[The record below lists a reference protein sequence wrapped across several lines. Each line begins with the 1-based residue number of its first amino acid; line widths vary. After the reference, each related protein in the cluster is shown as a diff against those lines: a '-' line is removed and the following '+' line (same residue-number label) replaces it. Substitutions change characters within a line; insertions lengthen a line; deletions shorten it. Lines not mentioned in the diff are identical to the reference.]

1 MKKSIALCLM
11 LLTLLPLCS
20 ACQTKE
26 PEIFL
31 CTDLVKYNRV
41 GDEEFGFNV
50 TLISPKKVEVQFI
63 GFEGENTEGLTVRQT
78 DDTYDEL
85 KSRIGGQYV
94 TLLGFTCHTANPSVQ
109 IDAVKLNIDGKE
121 GRYAFQEP
129 IRHTVSAEED
139 EAECPVILYSVP
151 TFISSVALDEQ
162 EFSFTLSPE
171 EDATIT
177 DFSFNDFITVKSARV
192 VIDGDEKGELRD
204 LLPLKVS
211 AGSQIEWKAVLGAKN
226 TAPTAHYDSIYCN
239 FVLECQTEDGR
250 TYSERRSLVSQSI
263 SNKDDALAVVK
274 LMTGNE

>member
-1 MKKSIALCLM
+1 MKKTIALCLM

-63 GFEGENTEGLTVRQT
+63 GFEGENTEGLTVRQS

-109 IDAVKLNIDGKE
+109 IDAVKLSIDGKE

-139 EAECPVILYSVP
+139 RQNARLYCILCRHLSVQLRWM
-151 TFISSVALDEQ
+151 SR
-162 EFSFTLSPE
+162 SFPLR
-171 EDATIT
+171 
-177 DFSFNDFITVKSARV
+177 SAQR
-192 VIDGDEKGELRD
+192 KM
-204 LLPLKVS
+204 
-211 AGSQIEWKAVLGAKN
+211 
-226 TAPTAHYDSIYCN
+226 
-239 FVLECQTEDGR
+239 
-250 TYSERRSLVSQSI
+250 RRSQTFPS
-263 SNKDDALAVVK
+263 
-274 LMTGNE
+274 MTSSP